1 LYIAENSQMKKL
13 LSIFKVITLVLMLFV
28 GGLFVSGYGYLLKL
42 GVKIIEIGRTTAG
55 LEDYIHF
62 EVREIP
68 KSNTTQPWAIHTN
81 YNSVTPTKAL
91 KKLHEAHKTVAFL
104 IIKNDSIWHEQYFDG
119 FGKDSKTNSF
129 SMIKT
134 IVAASLA
141 KAIEEGHVKSFD
153 QKAKDFLPW
162 LKGKYANE
170 MTVGNLATMSSGL
183 DWKEDYDNLLTITP
197 RTYITS
203 DITRV
208 MKTIPIKNEPG
219 KRFVY
224 QSGSTQLLSLLLTQA
239 TGETISNLVRRY
251 FWNPLGA
258 HANANWR
265 LDSTKNGVEK
275 SYCCFNS
282 NARDYARF
290 AALFKNGG
298 AWKGTQLISPE
309 YVQKS
314 VTPQFENGQD
324 YGYGWWLG
332 SHLGKRF
339 FSMRGH
345 NGQYVIV
352 FPEDDII
359 VVRLGHEQLPDLPGV
374 RHSADYLG
382 YMEEAFA
389 MLAYDNASKP

>member
-1 LYIAENSQMKKL
+1 MKKL
-13 LSIFKVITLVLMLFV
+13 QSIFKGIALVLVLFIA
-28 GGLFVSGYGYLLKL
+28 GLFVSGYGYLFEL
-42 GVKIIEIGRTTAG
+42 GVKVIEIGRTTAG

-68 KSNTTQPWAIHTN
+68 KSDAPQPWALHVD
-81 YNSVTPTKAL
+81 YNSVAPTKTL

-141 KAIEEGHVKSFD
+141 KAIEEGHVKSFN

-162 LKGKYANE
+162 LKGAYANE
-170 MTVGNLATMSSGL
+170 MTVGDLATMSSGL

-197 RTYITS
+197 RTYITR

-208 MKTIPIKNEPG
+208 MKNIPIKNEPG
-219 KRFVY
+219 KKFVY
-224 QSGSTQLLSLLLTQA
+224 QSGSTQLLSLVLTAA
-239 TGETISNLVRRY
+239 TGETISSLVRRY
-251 FWNPLGA
+251 FWNPMGA
-258 HANANWR
+258 DADANWR
-265 LDSTKNGVEK
+265 LDSAEKGIEK

-298 AWKGTQLISPE
+298 VWNGTQLISPE
-309 YVQKS
+309 YVRKS
-314 VTPQFENGQD
+314 VTSQFENGED

-332 SHLGKRF
+332 SHMGKRF

-345 NGQYVIV
+345 NGQYAIV
-352 FPEDDII
+352 FPEDDVI

-389 MLAYDNASKP
+389 MLSYENPSKP

>member
-1 LYIAENSQMKKL
+1 MKKL
-13 LSIFKVITLVLMLFV
+13 TSTLKVTFFILVLFV
-28 GGLFVSGYGYLLKL
+28 AGLFATGYGYLIEL
-42 GVKIIEIGRTTAG
+42 GVKVVELGRATAG

-62 EVREIP
+62 DVREIS
-68 KSNTTQPWAIHTN
+68 KSNLPQPWELHKN
-81 YNSVTPTKAL
+81 YNTVPATDAL
-91 KKLHEAHKTVAFL
+91 NKLHKDHKTVAFL
-104 IIKNDSIWHEQYFDG
+104 IFKNDAIWHEQYFEG
-119 FGKDSKTNSF
+119 FNDSSKTNSF
-129 SMIKT
+129 SMVKT

-141 KAIEEGHVKSFD
+141 KAIEEGDVKSFD

-162 LKGKYANE
+162 LKGPYANE
-170 MTVGNLATMSSGL
+170 VTVGNLATMSSGL
-183 DWKEDYDNLLTITP
+183 EWEENYDNLLTITP
-197 RTYITS
+197 RTYITR

-208 MKTIPIKNEPG
+208 MKSIPINDVPG

-224 QSGSTQLLSLLLTQA
+224 QSGSTQLLSLVLTAA
-239 TGETISNLVRRY
+239 TGESISDLVQRY

-258 HANANWR
+258 HADANWR
-265 LDSTKNGVEK
+265 LDSANKGVEK

-282 NARDYARF
+282 NARDFARF

-298 AWKGTQLISPE
+298 KWNGEQIINSE

-314 VTPQFENGQD
+314 VTPQFENGKD

-332 SHLGKRF
+332 THMGKRF

-345 NGQYVIV
+345 NGQYAIV
-352 FPEDDII
+352 FPEDDVI
-359 VVRLGHEQLPDLPGV
+359 VVRLGHQQLPDLPNE

-389 MLAYDNASKP
+389 MLAYENNSPNP

>member
-1 LYIAENSQMKKL
+1 MKKL
-13 LSIFKVITLVLMLFV
+13 LATLKVIAFALVIFIAL
-28 GGLFVSGYGYLLKL
+28 LFVSGYGYLLEL
-42 GVKIIEIGRTTAG
+42 GLKAVELGRATAG
-55 LEDYIHF
+55 LEDYMHF
-62 EVREIP
+62 DVREIP
-68 KSNTTQPWAIHTN
+68 KSDTYQPWALHTN
-81 YNSVTPTKAL
+81 YNNVPATETL
-91 KKLHEAHKTVAFL
+91 KKLHEDHKTVAFL

-119 FGKDSKTNSF
+119 FDKNSKTNSF
-129 SMIKT
+129 SMVKT
-134 IVAASLA
+134 IVAASLE
-141 KAIEEGHVKSFD
+141 KAIEEGHVKNYD

-162 LKGKYANE
+162 LKGAYADK

-183 DWKEDYDNLLTITP
+183 DWKEDYENLFTITP
-197 RTYITS
+197 RTYVTR

-224 QSGSTQLLSLLLTQA
+224 QSGSTQLLSLVLTEA
-239 TGETISNLVRRY
+239 TGETISDLVRRY

-258 HANANWR
+258 HADANWR
-265 LDSTKNGVEK
+265 LDSAKKGVEK

-290 AALFKNGG
+290 AALFKNNGV
-298 AWKGTQLISPE
+298 WNGTQLIRSK

-314 VTPQFENGQD
+314 ITPQFENGND

-332 SHLGKRF
+332 SHMGKRF

-345 NGQYVIV
+345 NGQYAIV
-352 FPEDDII
+352 FPEEDVII
-359 VVRLGHEQLPDLPGV
+359 VRLGHEQLPDLPGV

-389 MLAYDNASKP
+389 MLAYENASTP

>member
-1 LYIAENSQMKKL
+1 MKKL
-13 LSIFKVITLVLMLFV
+13 QSIFKGIALVLVLFV
-28 GGLFVSGYGYLLKL
+28 AGLFVSGYGYLFEL
-42 GVKIIEIGRTTAG
+42 GVKVIEIGRTTAG

-68 KSNTTQPWAIHTN
+68 KSDAPQPWALHVD
-81 YNSVTPTKAL
+81 YNSVPPTKTL

-162 LKGKYANE
+162 LKGAYANE
-170 MTVGNLATMSSGL
+170 MTVGDLATMSSGL

-197 RTYITS
+197 RTYITR

-208 MKTIPIKNEPG
+208 MKNIPIKNEPG
-219 KRFVY
+219 KKFVY
-224 QSGSTQLLSLLLTQA
+224 QSGSTQLLSLVLTAA
-239 TGETISNLVRRY
+239 TGETISSLVRRY
-251 FWNPLGA
+251 FWNPMGA
-258 HANANWR
+258 DADANWR
-265 LDSTKNGVEK
+265 LDSAEKGIEK

-298 AWKGTQLISPE
+298 VWNGTQLISPE
-309 YVQKS
+309 YVRKS
-314 VTPQFENGQD
+314 VTSQFENGED

-332 SHLGKRF
+332 SHMGKRF

-345 NGQYVIV
+345 TGQYAIV
-352 FPEDDII
+352 FPEDDVI

-389 MLAYDNASKP
+389 MLSYEKPSKP

>member
-1 LYIAENSQMKKL
+1 MKKL
-13 LSIFKVITLVLMLFV
+13 QSIFKGIALVLVLFIA
-28 GGLFVSGYGYLLKL
+28 GLFVSGYGYLFEL
-42 GVKIIEIGRTTAG
+42 GVKVIEIGRTTAG

-68 KSNTTQPWAIHTN
+68 KSDAPQPWALHVD
-81 YNSVTPTKAL
+81 YNSVAPTKTL

-162 LKGKYANE
+162 LKGAYANE
-170 MTVGNLATMSSGL
+170 MTVGDLATMSSGL

-197 RTYITS
+197 RTYITR

-208 MKTIPIKNEPG
+208 MKNIPIKNEPG
-219 KRFVY
+219 KKFVY
-224 QSGSTQLLSLLLTQA
+224 QSGSTQLLSLVLTAA
-239 TGETISNLVRRY
+239 TGETISSLVRRY
-251 FWNPLGA
+251 FWNPMGA
-258 HANANWR
+258 DADANWR
-265 LDSTKNGVEK
+265 LDSAEKGIEK

-298 AWKGTQLISPE
+298 VWNGTQLISPE
-309 YVQKS
+309 YVRKS
-314 VTPQFENGQD
+314 VTSQFENGED

-332 SHLGKRF
+332 SHMGKRF

-345 NGQYVIV
+345 NGQYAIV
-352 FPEDDII
+352 FPEDDVI

-389 MLAYDNASKP
+389 MLSYENPSKP

>member
-1 LYIAENSQMKKL
+1 MKKL
-13 LSIFKVITLVLMLFV
+13 LATLKVIAFALVIFIAL
-28 GGLFVSGYGYLLKL
+28 LFVSGYGYLLEL
-42 GVKIIEIGRTTAG
+42 GLKVVELGRATAG

-62 EVREIP
+62 DVREIP
-68 KSNTTQPWAIHTN
+68 KSDTYQPWALHTN
-81 YNSVTPTKAL
+81 YNNVPATETL
-91 KKLHEAHKTVAFL
+91 KKLHEDHKTVAFL
-104 IIKNDSIWHEQYFDG
+104 VIKNDSIWHEQYFDG
-119 FGKDSKTNSF
+119 FDKNSKTNSF
-129 SMIKT
+129 SMVKT
-134 IVAASLA
+134 IVAASLE
-141 KAIEEGHVKSFD
+141 KVIEEGKIESYD

-162 LKGKYANE
+162 LKGPYANE

-183 DWKEDYDNLLTITP
+183 DWKEDYENLLTITP
-197 RTYITS
+197 RTYITR

-208 MKTIPIKNEPG
+208 MKSIPIKNEPG

-224 QSGSTQLLSLLLTQA
+224 QSGSTQLLSLVLTEA
-239 TGETISNLVRRY
+239 TGETISDLVRRY

-258 HANANWR
+258 QADANWR
-265 LDSTKNGVEK
+265 LDSAKKGVEK

-290 AALFKNGG
+290 AGLFKNDGVWNG
-298 AWKGTQLISPE
+298 AQLLSPE

-314 VTPQFENGQD
+314 ITPQFENGND

-332 SHLGKRF
+332 SHMGKRF

-345 NGQYVIV
+345 NGQYAIV
-352 FPEDDII
+352 FPEKDVII
-359 VVRLGHEQLPDLPGV
+359 VRLGHEQLPDLPGV

-389 MLAYDNASKP
+389 MLAYENA